1 MAKEIILGVCSTGSR
16 LKLAV
21 FDGKNF
27 YCAQRRVF
35 NQEKPLFPMINKL
48 LKGAGLGAVK
58 IFCAVRGP
66 GRFTG
71 IRIGLTLGK
80 VLEAL
85 AGVKIYSATLFEIM
99 ALQAFESAAFKSWSE
114 LCRKP
119 RIAVLMR
126 AFKDEYFCQA
136 FQVTPPPALGRRPVS
151 GQAEIGRAHV

>member
-21 FDGKNF
+21 FDGKKF

-35 NQEKPLFPMINKL
+35 NQEKPLFPMIKKL
-48 LKGAGLGAVK
+48 LKGAGLRDVK

-99 ALQAFESAAFKSWSE
+99 ALQAFESAA
-114 LCRKP
+114 
-119 RIAVLMR
+119 
-126 AFKDEYFCQA
+126 
-136 FQVTPPPALGRRPVS
+136 
-151 GQAEIGRAHV
+151 